1 MKCQEDLKHKTQQN
15 LVPFQ
20 LLMNI
25 CTFSFY
31 RLCYQ
36 FRKHLRFNHI
46 SDILIV
52 KKHLRNL
59 RNTELYC
66 VSFLQA
72 CMNSCHIGI
81 HHNFICSLASWETVV
96 WSFPH
101 LLDSLWYTINL
112 SHYCMIRDNHLVR
125 INDKY
130 VSYLLCPWK
139 SLDAI
144 SIWANLN

>member
-31 RLCYQ
+31 SCTWIFVLSPFQ

-52 KKHLRNL
+52 KQHLRNL

-72 CMNSCHIGI
+72 CMSSCHIGI

-112 SHYCMIRDNHLVR
+112 SHYCMTLYQRQ
-125 INDKY
+125 
-130 VSYLLCPWK
+130 
-139 SLDAI
+139 
-144 SIWANLN
+144 